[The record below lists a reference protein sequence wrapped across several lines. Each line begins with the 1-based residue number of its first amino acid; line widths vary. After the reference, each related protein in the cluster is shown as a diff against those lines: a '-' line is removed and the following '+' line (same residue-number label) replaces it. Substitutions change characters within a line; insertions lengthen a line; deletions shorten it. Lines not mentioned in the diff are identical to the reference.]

1 MMQWKAFCCLPR
13 AVSQKALDF
22 LLELAQKA
30 EDSSMRASLEA
41 YSRHPSKMRAGK
53 LASEMHRSRH
63 RNFVDLIMDM
73 LREEG
78 EQYPSRKYDIRTE
91 ERVEKLKE
99 KAQQEVEIVRNKGFK
114 AEYYFEEPFL
124 NTYDDMELKAY
135 VLSYKMGFIN
145 RKSYVKEVYLND

>member
-1 MMQWKAFCCLPR
+1 
-13 AVSQKALDF
+13 
-22 LLELAQKA
+22 
-30 EDSSMRASLEA
+30 
-41 YSRHPSKMRAGK
+41 
-53 LASEMHRSRH
+53 
-63 RNFVDLIMDM
+63 M